1 MENKT
6 IVTYS
11 LLTHLKET
19 KFSNHSSIAEIFFPI
34 VKKAIVEYSKERGN
48 IDVKGRNISEI
59 QIKIIEFFGID
70 IPLGVLDFILL
81 QIQKE
86 ISDDNTFA
94 YYQDKSFIINTYAFN
109 DIDDDIHHETQN
121 IDLLKVDFEN
131 FCKTLRVTPNFDELV
146 KFVCS
151 QKMELFSEK
160 CDDDLDFE
168 YYIPKYIGL
177 KFSDEKIFKIISDV
191 YLGSII
197 SSYFTFKINS
207 PVTNT
212 ELLIDTNFFISLIDL
227 NTPESFQTCNQLH
240 EICER
245 LGYRFTILF
254 STIEQIKY
262 LLNSRIQDF
271 SNKDIGLIKDADV
284 FGACIRRGLDKT
296 QLERI
301 KDNID
306 SQLRKYNIS
315 IIHEVQIKDIIEKA
329 KRSDKYKEILEIR
342 HNHKLS
348 ALNDT
353 IAFFY
358 VNKKRGTNI
367 TEFADVKCWF
377 LNNTFHADYFS
388 SIGYKL
394 HERYKISANELL
406 SLLWLANPNQEKID
420 LNVLSKGG
428 LSTYIAKYKQYKV
441 PSTRTIKEINNRTK
455 KALQEGDLLEKDVF
469 AISIRMAEGQ
479 LTNGEATKLSE
490 LPDEEF
496 IKAVKEQAKKDEEI
510 LSKIDTQSEII
521 KNQNVLLE
529 RMERQNLDT
538 QYSVEIERYERK
550 KERYVE
556 SKLPNKIIEMNK
568 IAWGYIVF
576 VIIISTLW
584 FVNYLEL
591 KLIGVGLSGA
601 ISFLLFLAAL
611 FIRFVEHKNVLKCL
625 KFTFIRNYR
634 LIIIEELRGLF
645 ENEYT
650 KENKEPVRLIY
661 EKQ

>member
-1 MENKT
+1 VAPKMGKITNR
-6 IVTYS
+6 S
-11 LLTHLKET
+11 
-19 KFSNHSSIAEIFFPI
+19 FS
-34 VKKAIVEYSKERGN
+34 KYCN
-48 IDVKGRNISEI
+48 ICV
-59 QIKIIEFFGID
+59 
-70 IPLGVLDFILL
+70 
-81 QIQKE
+81 
-86 ISDDNTFA
+86 
-94 YYQDKSFIINTYAFN
+94 Y
-109 DIDDDIHHETQN
+109 
-121 IDLLKVDFEN
+121 
-131 FCKTLRVTPNFDELV
+131 EL
-146 KFVCS
+146 
-151 QKMELFSEK
+151 
-160 CDDDLDFE
+160 
-168 YYIPKYIGL
+168 I
-177 KFSDEKIFKIISDV
+177 
-191 YLGSII
+191 
-197 SSYFTFKINS
+197 
-207 PVTNT
+207 
-212 ELLIDTNFFISLIDL
+212 
-227 NTPESFQTCNQLH
+227 
-240 EICER
+240 R
-245 LGYRFTILF
+245 L
-254 STIEQIKY
+254 
-262 LLNSRIQDF
+262 
-271 SNKDIGLIKDADV
+271 NKDIGLIKDADV

-315 IIHEVQIKDIIEKA
+315 IIHEVQIKDTIEKA
-329 KRSDKYKEILEIR
+329 KKSDKYKEILEIR
-342 HNHKLS
+342 HNQKLS

-367 TEFADVKCWF
+367 TEFADVRCWF
-377 LNNTFHADYFS
+377 LNNTFHADYFV

-428 LSTYIAKYKQYKV
+428 LATYIAKYKRYKV
-441 PSTRTIKEINNRTK
+441 PSTRTIKEINNRAK

-496 IKAVKEQAKKDEEI
+496 IKTVKEQAKKDEEI

-521 KNQNVLLE
+521 KKQNELLK
-529 RMERQNLDT
+529 RMEQQNIDT

-568 IAWGYIVF
+568 VAWGYIVF
-576 VIIISTLW
+576 VIIISILW

-634 LIIIEELRGLF
+634 LITIEELRRLY

-650 KENKEPVRLIY
+650 KENNEPVRLIY

>member
-6 IVTYS
+6 IITYS

-19 KFSNHSSIAEIFFPI
+19 RFSNHSSIAELFFPI

-59 QIKIIEFFGID
+59 RIKIIEFFGIE

-81 QIQKE
+81 QIRKE
-86 ISDDNTFA
+86 ISDDNIFA
-94 YYQDKSFIINTYAFN
+94 YYQDKSFIINSYAFN
-109 DIDDDIHHETQN
+109 DIDDDIYLETQN
-121 IDLLKVDFEN
+121 IDLLKVDFKN
-131 FCKTLRVTPNFDELV
+131 FCKTLQVTPNFDELV
-146 KFVCS
+146 KFICS
-151 QKMELFSEK
+151 QKIELFSEK
-160 CDDDLDFE
+160 CDNDLDFE

-212 ELLIDTNFFISLIDL
+212 ELLIDTNFFVSLIDL
-227 NTPESFQTCNQLH
+227 NTSESYQTCNQLY
-240 EICER
+240 EISER
-245 LGYRFTILF
+245 LGYKFTILF
-254 STIEQIKY
+254 STIEQIKV

-271 SNKDIGLIKDADV
+271 LNKDLGLIKDADV
-284 FGACIRRGLDKT
+284 FGACIRRGLNKT
-296 QLERI
+296 QLEKI

-306 SQLRKYNIS
+306 SLIRKYNIS
-315 IIHEVQIKDIIEKA
+315 IIHEAQIKDLIETA

-342 HNHKLS
+342 HNQKLS
-348 ALNDT
+348 ALNDA

-358 VNKKRGTNI
+358 VNKKRGENI

-394 HERYKISANELL
+394 HERHKISANELL
-406 SLLWLANPNQEKID
+406 SLLWLSNPNQEKFD
-420 LNVLSKGG
+420 LKVLSKGG
-428 LSTYIAKYKQYKV
+428 LATYIAKYKQYKV
-441 PSTRTIKEINNRTK
+441 PSIRTIKEINSRVK

-496 IKAVKEQAKKDEEI
+496 IKTVKEQTKKDEEI
-510 LSKIDTQSEII
+510 LSKIDIQSEII
-521 KNQNVLLE
+521 KKQNELLE

-538 QYSVEIERYERK
+538 LYSVEIERYERK

-556 SKLPNKIIEMNK
+556 SKLPNKILEMNK
-568 IAWGYIVF
+568 VAWGYIIF

-584 FVNYLEL
+584 LVNYFEL

-625 KFTFIRNYR
+625 KLTFIRNYR
-634 LIIIEELRGLF
+634 LTIIEELRGLY
-645 ENEYT
+645 ENEYIQ
-650 KENKEPVRLIY
+650 ENKEPVKLIY
-661 EKQ
+661 EEQ